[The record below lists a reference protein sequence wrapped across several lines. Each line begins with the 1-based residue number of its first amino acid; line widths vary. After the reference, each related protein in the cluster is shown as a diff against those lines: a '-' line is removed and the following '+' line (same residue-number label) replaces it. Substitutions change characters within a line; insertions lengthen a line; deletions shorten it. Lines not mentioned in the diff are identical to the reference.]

1 MGSNTLP
8 RVTDDYLL
16 TLIGYC
22 ARACLE
28 VSANKFGVEVQRVI
42 VIGLMRHYGGVGDC
56 AAAAYK
62 PSKTIS
68 ESELFSR
75 KMAT

>member
-1 MGSNTLP
+1 MEAS
-8 RVTDDYLL
+8 V
-16 TLIGYC
+16 
-22 ARACLE
+22 
-28 VSANKFGVEVQRVI
+28 NKFGVEVQRVI